1 MYATWYGFGRMFIE
15 GLRTDSL
22 YVGVFRISQVV
33 GFLCFVIGAILLI
46 VNLVKARRKA
56 ITDGGYEPTYAKIS
70 HYGATTVEDGERESE
85 AEDAEEQSE
94 EETDGDA
101 HIVSEETIENMEN
114 KFRHLFDTDEGD
126 KSKED

>member
-1 MYATWYGFGRMFIE
+1 MNPFNRE
-15 GLRTDSL
+15 S
-22 YVGVFRISQVV
+22 
-33 GFLCFVIGAILLI
+33 IGIQITPNA
-46 VNLVKARRKA
+46 VKARRKA

-94 EETDGDA
+94 EETVEDA
-101 HIVSEETIENMEN
+101 HVVSEETIENMEN

-126 KSKED
+126 KSKEE